1 MEWVGRHDIYD
12 KQVLPPF
19 HNVVMNLNGMANH
32 LEEQYKNISLDHD
45 MYMCFHSQCT
55 NVMDLAELNKR
66 WKAKAS

>member
-1 MEWVGRHDIYD
+1 
-12 KQVLPPF
+12 
-19 HNVVMNLNGMANH
+19 MNLNGMANH